1 MNQHD
6 LMIGASLT
14 AYFGANLL
22 VALRMRAFSTGRSP
36 QRRVI
41 DSVAFPLWGLP
52 IVLGLGL
59 MALMQKF
66 DEWVE

>member
-6 LMIGASLT
+6 LTIGAWLT

-22 VALRMRAFSTGRSP
+22 VALRMRAFSPGRSP

-41 DSVAFPLWGLP
+41 ESMVFPLWGLP

-66 DEWVE
+66 DKWVE

>member
-1 MNQHD
+1 MNQHH
-6 LMIGASLT
+6 LMIGALLT

-41 DSVAFPLWGLP
+41 ETWHFHCGDCLLSWGL
-52 IVLGLGL
+52 G
-59 MALMQKF
+59 
-66 DEWVE
+66 